1 MGVSVGPFPPRHG
14 PLSSRS
20 DHESDVWPRASRLCA
35 PLLYPLWVMVDDR
48 NLGGGGCWG
57 WGSMV
62 DQMASR
68 VVGNICHSARADE
81 GCTFDVK

>member
-1 MGVSVGPFPPRHG
+1 MGVSVGLFPPRHG

-48 NLGGGGCWG
+48 NLGGEGCWG
-57 WGSMV
+57 E
-62 DQMASR
+62 QMFRDGIAGRRKHLPLTES
-68 VVGNICHSARADE
+68 
-81 GCTFDVK
+81 

>member
-48 NLGGGGCWG
+48 SLGGGGVG
-57 WGSMV
+57 K
-62 DQMASR
+62 ASR